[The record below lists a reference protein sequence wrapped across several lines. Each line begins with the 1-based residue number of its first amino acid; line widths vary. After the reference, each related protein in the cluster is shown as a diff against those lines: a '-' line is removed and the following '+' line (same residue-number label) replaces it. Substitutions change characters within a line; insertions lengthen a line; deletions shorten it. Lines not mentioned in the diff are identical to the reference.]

1 MKSLIAL
8 ISFVIM
14 EAEITNFLKTAFTE
28 DIKDGDHSSLACIPA
43 NANKK
48 AQLLIKESGILAG
61 VDLAKHV
68 FNYTD
73 PSLQLDVFL
82 KDGASVKPSD
92 IAFEVSGSAQSIL
105 RSERIV
111 LNCMQRMSAI
121 ATKTQKFVKLI
132 EDLNT
137 KVLDT
142 RKTTP
147 GIRFIEKWAV
157 RIGGG
162 MNHRFGLYDMIMLKD
177 NHIDFAGGIDQAIL
191 KTNDYLKKNNKEL
204 RIEIETRNLDEVKQ
218 VLAIGGV
225 DRIML
230 DNFSLDEV
238 RSAVSMINGKFETE
252 ASGGI
257 NMDTVRQFAECG
269 VDYVSV
275 GAITHSINNLDL
287 SLKAINE

>member
-1 MKSLIAL
+1 ML
-8 ISFVIM
+8 SFVVM
-14 EAEITNFLKTAFTE
+14 EAEIEVFLKTAFAE
-28 DIKDGDHSSLACIPA
+28 DIKDGDHSTLACIPA
-43 NANKK
+43 DAKKK
-48 AQLLIKESGILAG
+48 AQLLIKEGGILAG
-61 VDLAKHV
+61 VDLAKYI
-68 FNYTD
+68 FSYTD
-73 PSLQLDVFL
+73 ASLQMEVFV
-82 KDGASVKPSD
+82 KDGATVQPGD
-92 IAFEVSGSAQSIL
+92 VAFEVFGSARSIL

-121 ATKTQKFVKLI
+121 ATKTRKFVELI
-132 EDLNT
+132 EGLDT

-147 GIRFIEKWAV
+147 GIRFMEKWAV

-177 NHIDFAGGIDQAIL
+177 NHIDFAGGIDRAIM
-191 KTNDYLKKNNKEL
+191 KTNTYLDQINKRL
-204 RIEIETRNLDEVKQ
+204 KIEVETRNLDEVKQ
-218 VLAIGGV
+218 VLAVGGV

-230 DNFSLDEV
+230 DNFSLDDV

-252 ASGGI
+252 ASGEI
-257 NMDTVRQFAECG
+257 NMDTVRQFAACG